1 MSAAPAAA
9 RDARLLWAALGY
21 ELRRVTTWRAG
32 FVLREVMRG
41 MWRPLVMIFVYGAIL
56 EGGTLAGGEVAS
68 IGGYTFEG
76 MVRYLILAAT
86 FEKLLFHQRGLDL
99 ADQIFQGYVT
109 KYLVMP
115 LRFFVLA
122 LARFAQHLAVQ
133 GSVAGAL
140 WLAGLALL
148 PATWPRP
155 ASAAAFAEAALL
167 VLLGS
172 YCYFLV
178 CFLVNTLAFWLDV
191 VWTLFAMTSFV
202 FSFVAG
208 VLVPVSVMPAP
219 VREVFQWLFPYWAVS
234 APVELFLGRLGHS
247 EFLRGTGVLLATIAL
262 LEVARQALWRR
273 GLARYTGAGM

>member
-1 MSAAPAAA
+1 VSATFVEAAT
-9 RDARLLWAALGY
+9 RDLRLLRTAWAY
-21 ELRRVTTWRAG
+21 ELRKVAAWRAG

-41 MWRPLVMIFVYGAIL
+41 MWRPLVMIFVYRAIAL
-56 EGGTLAGGEVAS
+56 GGVES
-68 IGGYTFEG
+68 IGGYDYPAL
-76 MVRYLILAAT
+76 VAYLILAAT

-115 LRFFVLA
+115 LRFYVLA
-122 LARFAQHLAVQ
+122 LARFGQHVAVQLAVVACLW
-133 GSVAGAL
+133 GAGAL
-140 WLAGLALL
+140 IAPQW
-148 PATWPRP
+148 WPRP
-155 ASAAAFAEAALL
+155 ASAAALAEAAVL

-178 CFLVNTLAFWLDV
+178 CFAVNALAFWLDV

-208 VLVPVSVMPAP
+208 VLIPVSVMPEP
-219 VREVFQWLFPYWAVS
+219 LRETFRWLFPYWAVS
-234 APVELFLGRLGHS
+234 APVEIFLGRQSHDA
-247 EFLRGTGVLLATIAL
+247 FARGVLVLGASIVAL
-262 LEVARQALWRR
+262 EIVRQVLWRR